1 MFLMGAIVTNDQA
14 NDDRAKYIALV
25 TCLMSI
31 PLLFPP
37 EILHGLL
44 LNWWLL
50 SIYVVPALTIAGLI
64 ILLWNLL
71 FSGTRWRPSLGWN
84 LLGVVVGVIAVVVE
98 MTLIRMPSALP

>member
-1 MFLMGAIVTNDQA
+1 MAATPNDNHA

-37 EILHGLL
+37 RTLQGLP

-50 SIYVVPALTIAGLI
+50 SIYAVPILIVLGLI
-64 ILLWNLL
+64 ITAWTLVTSERSNR
-71 FSGTRWRPSLGWN
+71 SSLRWN
-84 LLGVVVGVIAVVVE
+84 LLGIVVGVIALVIEVI
-98 MTLIRMPSALP
+98 LIRMPSALP